1 VPPELVAA
9 LREYGPRLVPRA
21 DLLDAARTDRGVD
34 PARLAEVARLGLV
47 DAAVDTELGGLGLDE
62 VALAELFTV
71 AGEVAVPAAIRE
83 TAAVLVPLL
92 ARAGGMWAR
101 ETLAGLRAGTVVGG
115 GGGSLTAA
123 AVRRANR
130 LTIHAQ
136 PVWLGRDATV
146 AAVVTPEL
154 AAAVELR
161 EPPTPLSGVDAGQG
175 LAALSLDVEPGDRCV
190 VLNGAEAAILWR
202 RWQLLLLADAL
213 GCARSVL
220 RRARDHA
227 ATRVQFGRPIA
238 TFQAVAHTLADM
250 HVGVTAGESML
261 ARTAFL
267 LRDGDSVA
275 DEALAAAACWL
286 PARARKVC
294 EQGIQVH
301 GGTGFT
307 WEHGLHLPY
316 RRVLAV
322 QAGLGGRYGSAA
334 RVARTGVAG

>member
-1 VPPELVAA
+1 VWI
-9 LREYGPRLVPRA
+9 G
-21 DLLDAARTDRGVD
+21 RG
-34 PARLAEVARLGLV
+34 
-47 DAAVDTELGGLGLDE
+47 
-62 VALAELFTV
+62 
-71 AGEVAVPAAIRE
+71 
-83 TAAVLVPLL
+83 
-92 ARAGGMWAR
+92 
-101 ETLAGLRAGTVVGG
+101 
-115 GGGSLTAA
+115 
-123 AVRRANR
+123 
-130 LTIHAQ
+130 
-136 PVWLGRDATV
+136 ATV

-161 EPPTPLSGVDAGQG
+161 EPPSPLSGVDAGQG
-175 LAALSLDVEPGDRCV
+175 LAALSVNVEPGDRCV
-190 VLNGAEAAILWR
+190 VLAGAGARILWR

-227 ATRVQFGRPIA
+227 VTRHQFGRPIA

-250 HVGVTAGESML
+250 HVGVTAGESLL
-261 ARTAFL
+261 AHTAFL
-267 LRDGDSVA
+267 LSHNDNHDDSAA
-275 DEALAAAACWL
+275 DEAFAAAACWL

-307 WEHGLHLPY
+307 WEYGLHLPY

-322 QAGLGGRYGSAA
+322 QASLGGRYGSAA